1 MLHVKSQQKRNVKNI
16 VCMHYFWGLN
26 TLYSF
31 LKYKQS
37 VQRNDLGGWGDV
49 FSCIMHILLKIFL
62 LSKGYRTKYS
72 NLKLCKTTVMR
83 KKSL

>member
-16 VCMHYFWGLN
+16 VCMHYFGGLN

-37 VQRNDLGGWGDV
+37 VQRNDLGGGGCFFMYHV
-49 FSCIMHILLKIFL
+49 HFIVNIS
-62 LSKGYRTKYS
+62 TQ
-72 NLKLCKTTVMR
+72 
-83 KKSL
+83 